1 MRASLPRSQPWS
13 LPPLV
18 DDAVVWLSCEALSS
32 AANDWVM
39 EGREALSGEDVRP
52 R

>member
-1 MRASLPRSQPWS
+1 MSDSLPTSQPCS

-32 AANDWVM
+32 AANDCVM
-39 EGREALSGEDVRP
+39 EGREALSGDDVRP